1 MTGPLNPNSYRQQ
14 EAQRLKREND
24 ELKEEVEGLRKFVD
38 SLDQLYEATDGFK
51 GDSELFEFLRGTL
64 VTAMKI
70 LNAPDGS
77 LALLDEDSQ
86 ELVFVIVIGGLADK
100 LTNQRMPVTQG
111 VAGWVVRHAKPTL
124 VRDVR
129 LDQRFYTGVDDR
141 FSFKTQSI
149 AAAPLLGDGK
159 VYGLVEVLNKPGNQP
174 FDDKDMGL
182 LKLFCRAAGEALA
195 NIDRMGNK
203 QPVEQKKAE

>member
-14 EAQRLKREND
+14 EAQRLKRENE
-24 ELKEEVEGLRKFVD
+24 ELKEEVDTLRKFVE
-38 SLDQLYEATDGFK
+38 SLDQLYEATDSFQ
-51 GDSELFEFLRGTL
+51 GDGELFSFLRGTL
-64 VTAMKI
+64 TTAMKI

-77 LALLDEDSQ
+77 LALLDEETN
-86 ELVFVIVIGGLADK
+86 ELVFVIVIGDLSDK
-100 LTNQRMPVTQG
+100 LTNHRMPITEG

-149 AAAPLLGDGK
+149 AAAPLIGDGK
-159 VYGLVEVLNKPGNQP
+159 VYGLVEVLNKPGNEP
-174 FDDKDMGL
+174 FDNHDMGL

-195 NIDRMGNK
+195 NIDRMGK
-203 QPVEQKKAE
+203 PQAEEKAE